1 MPAVPTLTVTRLGTV
16 WPATKFRFE
25 MTGGPPPVGKTV
37 RKLGAVA
44 LVTVT
49 LSTTAATPTGGTLP
63 TPVIVTSS
71 WAPAATGPVGAP
83 MALRVS
89 STRAGT
95 TGV

>member
-1 MPAVPTLTVTRLGTV
+1 
-16 WPATKFRFE
+16 
-25 MTGGPPPVGKTV
+25 MTGGAPPVGKTV

-49 LSTTAATPTGGTLP
+49 LRTTAATPTGGTLP
-63 TPVIVTSS
+63 TPVIGTSTC
-71 WAPAATGPVGAP
+71 APAPTGLLDAP
-83 MALRVS
+83 MPLRVS